1 VITLA
6 YEFRTIWRI
15 FYGKLP
21 ESLKAIKEIP
31 INMTI
36 ALLSLS
42 ALSIVFGIW
51 PAFFT
56 NAIEVFI
63 QHIFH

>member
-15 FYGKLP
+15 FYGKLS
-21 ESLKAIKEIP
+21 ENLKGIKEIP
-31 INMTI
+31 RNMAI

-51 PAFFT
+51 PSLFT